1 MRRNNIL
8 EIIPRKLLYY
18 NKQKHMNDT
27 PYGRFIFQYAT
38 EWTDLMEH
46 ELKQEPSLIK
56 RIEYLREHAER
67 LSLQT
72 RCCED
77 GLTGFQHD
85 CATSLLVNCWEYG
98 FELWLGLS
106 LAKHDQGYTS
116 LISEK
121 ASKVIDHYLA
131 GDIITITTEKIKW
144 GLQE

>member
-1 MRRNNIL
+1 M

-27 PYGRFIFQYAT
+27 PYGRFIFQQAT
-38 EWTDLMEH
+38 QWTDLMEP
-46 ELKQEPSLIK
+46 ELKKYQTLYE
-56 RIEYLREHAER
+56 RIEYLREHAED

-72 RCCED
+72 QCCEE
-77 GLTGFQHD
+77 GLTGFQQD
-85 CATSLLVNCWEYG
+85 CATSLIVNSWTYG

-116 LISEK
+116 LISEET
-121 ASKVIDHYLA
+121 SKVIDHYLA
-131 GDIITITTEKIKW
+131 GDIITIATEKIKW